1 MPCPAANPLL
11 TLYVFT
17 NSEVL
22 QTPSFWVFIEASIHV
37 LSHSVMSNSLQPP
50 EQQSA
55 RLLCLWNFPG
65 RNTGVGCHFF
75 LHGIFPIQGSNSG
88 LLHCRWI
95 LYRLEAPGEGSLGDE
110 KYYSL
115 LLCCPVIIHQ
125 LINYRLCLRL
135 LLSYI
140 LIFLGEILDD
150 VLRFIIL
157 HYSIMS
163 VKIIII
169 LHGG

>member
-1 MPCPAANPLL
+1 MCSVTQSCPTLYNPL
-11 TLYVFT
+11 
-17 NSEVL
+17 NSSL
-22 QTPSFWVFIEASIHV
+22 PGS
-37 LSHSVMSNSLQPP
+37 SV
-50 EQQSA
+50 
-55 RLLCLWNFPG
+55 C
-65 RNTGVGCHFF
+65 
-75 LHGIFPIQGSNSG
+75 GIFQAGILEWVAISFSMGSSRSRDQIQVSCIAGG
-88 LLHCRWI
+88 FFTDLRHQG
-95 LYRLEAPGEGSLGDE
+95 YQGKGSLGDE